1 MLLKYNNFLL
11 PKEQYLEA
19 FVMNVNLC
27 HGWSKPLECLQG
39 GEKKAGLSKDRSK
52 KENFSCKCRNG
63 L

>member
-19 FVMNVNLC
+19 FFMNVNLC

-39 GEKKAGLSKDRSK
+39 GEKMAGLSKDPR
-52 KENFSCKCRNG
+52 
-63 L
+63 